1 MISLPALWMP
11 IVLSAVAVFIV
22 SSVVHMVLGYHKA
35 DYKKIPN
42 EAETLAGLAKAGL
55 PPGYYHFPHCDSM
68 KEMGSPEHLEKLRRG
83 PVGFLALAPNGP
95 TSMGKYLGLWFVYC
109 LIVSYFTAYLAS
121 RSIPNGLDY
130 LHVFRFVG
138 TTAFMAYGV
147 SCLVDS
153 IWRTMPWSNTFRSMF
168 DGLLY
173 SLVTAG
179 VFGWLWPR

>member
-1 MISLPALWMP
+1 MKAPGGIGSFITRAPSWPVATGWR
-11 IVLSAVAVFIV
+11 SAPKTCTFQPGI
-22 SSVVHMVLGYHKA
+22 
-35 DYKKIPN
+35 
-42 EAETLAGLAKAGL
+42 GLL
-55 PPGYYHFPHCDSM
+55 VEP
-68 KEMGSPEHLEKLRRG
+68 
-83 PVGFLALAPNGP
+83 
-95 TSMGKYLGLWFVYC
+95 
-109 LIVSYFTAYLAS
+109 YFTGS